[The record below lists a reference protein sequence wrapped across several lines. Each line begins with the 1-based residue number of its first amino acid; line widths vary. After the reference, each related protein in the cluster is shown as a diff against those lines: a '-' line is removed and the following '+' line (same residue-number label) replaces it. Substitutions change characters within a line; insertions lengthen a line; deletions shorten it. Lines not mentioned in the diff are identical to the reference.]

1 VAGLPEFLAWIE
13 SSALGVFMRQ
23 SGPWTYA
30 IVNLGHILGVSA
42 LFGSILVLDLHLLG
56 LWRRAPLDAL
66 SRATVPVSQ
75 AGFVVAATT
84 GVALLSSNA
93 TEYIG
98 NTFFL
103 IKFPAIGLG
112 LLNVWA
118 LSRMPA
124 WRARGVRELAARE
137 QRQLAVMGGLSLACW
152 LTAIS
157 AGRMIGYW

>member
-30 IVNLGHILGVSA
+30 IVNLTHILGVSA
-42 LFGSILVLDLHLLG
+42 LFGSILVIDLRLLG
-56 LWRRAPLDAL
+56 CWRRVSLDAL
-66 SRATVPVSQ
+66 SRATIPVSRT
-75 AGFVVAATT
+75 GFAVAATT

-98 NTFFL
+98 NPFFL

-112 LLNVWA
+112 VLNVWA
-118 LSRMPA
+118 LGRTAA
-124 WRARGVRELAARE
+124 WRARGERAPSGPEA
-137 QRQLAVMGGLSLACW
+137 RQLAVMGGISLSCW
-152 LTAIS
+152 LTAVS
-157 AGRMIGYW
+157 MGRMIGYW